1 MSQMNPKKFL
11 HNTTFYDS
19 QFNYHTLPVTPFKE
33 CKRKCY
39 SAQNELSKKN
49 WNLLSNYKKND
60 YLNSQITWNYFIPG
74 RITSYN
80 KFKKRR
86 KYREM
91 NNKLK
96 KEYKKEK
103 SKQIQCKELQIE
115 NIKKKK
121 YREYEI

>member
-1 MSQMNPKKFL
+1 MLFCTEWTIEEKLKF
-11 HNTTFYDS
+11 
-19 QFNYHTLPVTPFKE
+19 VI
-33 CKRKCY
+33 
-39 SAQNELSKKN
+39 ELQ
-49 WNLLSNYKKND
+49 KND